1 MRNRSAI
8 WVFTILLFLACLYQ
22 LSFSWV
28 TKSFETDIHDLAE
41 QKYDSLSNEAVEF
54 VINGDTLV
62 IGGDKEK
69 QQIVSHYEQKLLA
82 ENRDQPTY
90 PILDLDYQ
98 RCKDQELGL
107 GLDLQGGMSVTLE
120 VSIEDLVKN
129 FAGNSSKI
137 SFKNPFNAALKDFK
151 EGSTTVDS
159 DNDDF
164 IGLFYAHYKE
174 LYPKNPPMIFFS
186 NGLKDYMDI
195 NSVEKT
201 SANKNDQIIQTLRDL
216 SEDAIQK
223 THRIIES
230 RINKFGVSQPN
241 IKKLAVS
248 GRLQIELPGAK
259 DKNRIRNLLQST
271 ASLEFWDGAHADWTD
286 EFLELNKAVSK
297 ESSNDFES
305 DFIEISQDSLN
316 SFSAIELESYMN
328 DKKANDSLLEEK
340 SLERVIQDSIMLADG
355 KILNGSLWFIHT
367 SNSPYIGVA
376 KSVDTAKINSMLK
389 SKVARD
395 IFNLR
400 RHKFLWSRDV
410 SKYETSQSFTGHTL
424 MAIEIPTSGEP
435 KINGEDVVN
444 ASQSFDNDSKPS
456 VALSFNSNVAD
467 VWAKWTE
474 QKVGKVIA
482 IVLDDQVFSS
492 PFIRQKITGGNTEI
506 SGGFETIEEAQDLAN
521 ILKAGSLP
529 VPAVIVDEAIVG
541 PSLGEENINSGLWSF
556 FFAFL
561 LVLFYM
567 IFYYKRAG
575 WVANVALI
583 ANVFFIIGTLASL
596 GAALTLPGIAGLV
609 LTIGMSVDANVLIY
623 ERIREELKNGKGIK
637 LAIQD
642 GYKHAYSAIIDAN
655 VTSLLT
661 AVVLAY
667 FGSGP
672 IQGFA
677 TTLIIGVFTSLFS
690 AIFITRLIFSYF
702 LDTKRDVHFSR
713 KFTENLFTGSTIEFL
728 KKRKVFYVISALIV
742 GFGIFSLST
751 KGLDGGVEFTGG
763 RTYRV
768 EFSEKI
774 DKSAVQNAVSDRCVD
789 DNGNNIAPEVKTVD
803 NAYTLEITTKYLEK
817 SVLKNKVKVA
827 KIDASLAQAF
837 QDLGYSNIDDVNE
850 GMTYTLLTSRG
861 VESQISDELIKG
873 SFLAVIFSL
882 FIIFIYIAYRFRKW
896 QFGLGALIAMFHDVL
911 VVLGLFS
918 IFYNIVPFSME
929 IDQAFIAAILT
940 VVGYSINDTVVVFD
954 RIREYSVLH
963 KKSSAVQVVDR
974 ALNSTLSRT
983 INTSL
988 STFLVLL
995 TIFIF
1000 GGESIK
1006 GFAFALMV
1014 GVVVGTYSSLFIATP
1029 LVVDLSK
1036 NKINA

>member
-297 ESSNDFES
+297 ESSNDIES

-702 LDTKRDVHFSR
+702 LDTNKDVHFSR

-837 QDLGYSNIDDVNE
+837 QDLGYSNIEDVNE

>member
-41 QKYDSLSNEAVEF
+41 QKYDSLSNEAVIF

-62 IGGDKEK
+62 IGADKEK
-69 QQIVSHYEQKLLA
+69 QQIVSYYEQKLLA

-137 SFKNPFNAALKDFK
+137 SFKNPFNAALKDFN

-556 FFAFL
+556 LFAFL

-728 KKRKVFYVISALIV
+728 KKRKVFYVFSALIV

-837 QDLGYSNIDDVNE
+837 QDLGYSNIEDVNE